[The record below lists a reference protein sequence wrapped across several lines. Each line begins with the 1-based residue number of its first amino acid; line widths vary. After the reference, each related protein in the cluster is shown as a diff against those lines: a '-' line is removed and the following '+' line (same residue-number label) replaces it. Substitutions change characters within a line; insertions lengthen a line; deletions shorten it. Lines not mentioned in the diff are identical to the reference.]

1 MRFEI
6 RGQNIR
12 LSDALRTHA
21 ERSVRLA
28 LGRFG
33 ARVSRVTVRV
43 ADLNGPRGGDDKRC
57 RIAVAVQRAG
67 NVVVEDTDVDL
78 YAAIGRAAERAGR
91 AVGRELDRGREL
103 GDARPTRRDGGMIP

>member
-1 MRFEI
+1 MTVHGAKEVVVRFEI

-12 LSDALRTHA
+12 LSDALRTRA

-43 ADLNGPRGGDDKRC
+43 ADVNGPRGGDDKRC
-57 RIAVAVQRAG
+57 RIAVAVQRTG
-67 NVVVEDTDVDL
+67 NVVV
-78 YAAIGRAAERAGR
+78 
-91 AVGRELDRGREL
+91 
-103 GDARPTRRDGGMIP
+103 